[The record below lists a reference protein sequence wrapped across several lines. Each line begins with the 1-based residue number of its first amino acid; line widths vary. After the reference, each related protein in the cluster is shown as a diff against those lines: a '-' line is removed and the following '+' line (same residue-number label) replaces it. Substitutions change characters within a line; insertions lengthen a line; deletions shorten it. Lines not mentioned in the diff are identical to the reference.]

1 MRTGAVV
8 MLALTTVLPTTAS
21 PQDDLGGQVS
31 DSASK
36 PKPRTKTVTIPV
48 SGMGCGECA
57 DRVKKALETLDG
69 VEAVEVINWL
79 DSARVVYF
87 EEQVTLRC
95 MVDAIKELG
104 YEVGEPKEEI

>member
-1 MRTGAVV
+1 
-8 MLALTTVLPTTAS
+8 
-21 PQDDLGGQVS
+21 
-31 DSASK
+31 
-36 PKPRTKTVTIPV
+36 
-48 SGMGCGECA
+48 
-57 DRVKKALETLDG
+57 
-69 VEAVEVINWL
+69 VEVINWL